1 MIARNRIYCFRFLSD
16 NQCLSHAD
24 YRRDTRAIACVYHPV
39 YSKSKMRA
47 KWCSPFCVSLRVLRE
62 NNVFSLRKSG
72 LCVNYQGSSNT
83 FYYASAWFLLVVF
96 ICRCA
101 SATLLFAKSNVIVHE
116 EQRCRSRTANNFA
129 LQKMQMCTSFFK
141 KRKCDFNV
149 SLIYRCCQDASK
161 VAQLSQVNI
170 SAICHPE
177 QREGSRAGTLQETL
191 RDASHSFS
199 MTESI
204 RIQKH
209 RRFHLRNLSKVES
222 DHP

>member
-1 MIARNRIYCFRFLSD
+1 MRLPSF
-16 NQCLSHAD
+16 CLS
-24 YRRDTRAIACVYHPV
+24 
-39 YSKSKMRA
+39 
-47 KWCSPFCVSLRVLRE
+47 F
-62 NNVFSLRKSG
+62 
-72 LCVNYQGSSNT
+72 
-83 FYYASAWFLLVVF
+83 
-96 ICRCA
+96 
-101 SATLLFAKSNVIVHE
+101 LFAVRE
-116 EQRCRSRTANNFA
+116 EQRCLSRRAARSFA
-129 LQKMQMCTSFFK
+129 KSSAVVRERQITLLCRRCQSSLPFSKIESTF
-141 KRKCDFNV
+141 FNV
-149 SLIYRCCQDASK
+149 SLIYRCCQDTSK

-222 DHP
+222 DHL